1 MKIDNIMT
9 TLLCK
14 AQNQADKIQ
23 KEVNELQ
30 VLLQELRELQIDK
43 EEDDFCTDEYKE
55 RQKDNEDSLWIE
67 KYRVLKSQKPNLV
80 GYSFGDCVIIGTG
93 RSKVRMMVDGLLP
106 KNASFLGKKG
116 IVVGTT
122 AHFVDI
128 LVVGDNLCVRKKNT
142 SVTPITK

>member
-1 MKIDNIMT
+1 MKIDNMT

-30 VLLQELRELQIDK
+30 LLSQELRELQIDK

-67 KYRVLKSQKPNLV
+67 KYRVLK
-80 GYSFGDCVIIGTG
+80 YSFGDCVIIGTG

-128 LVVGDNLCVRKKNT
+128 LVVEDNLCIRKKNT